1 MAEADGS
8 ERFLI
13 IGAGP
18 VGLAMAKALKSHGIA
33 YEQVEADSGVGGNW
47 RHGVYEGV
55 HIISSRRTTEFPDFP
70 MPADTPDFPSRTQML
85 AYLESYAAHF
95 GLLDRIR
102 FNTRVLWV
110 RPAGACGYAV
120 HFADGSCRHYK
131 GVLVANGHHW
141 RRRMPQIPGT
151 FTGELIHSKDYRH
164 PDQLAGRRV
173 LVIGGGN
180 SACDIV
186 SEAARRAAAAHLSL
200 RRGYWFMPKT
210 FFGVPTAELI
220 HPAVPVWLQKILLK
234 TLIRVAVGDYRRYG
248 LPRPDHDLFDHHPT
262 ISTEIL
268 HYLKHG
274 RITPHPDVARFA
286 GRRAVF
292 ADGSAVEVDL
302 VIAATGYHVAFPF
315 LPEEMAPVDGPVVKA
330 YGGLL
335 VPGFRHLYLIGWSQ
349 PRYGFG
355 PLLEPAG
362 ELVARLIRLQ
372 DEIAWPLGD
381 VLRAMGVKPPETHLA
396 DPHRQIRQMRRAI
409 RRLPLLRWVARHR
422 MRGTP
427 PPPPRHA
434 DPDPSLLHRRAQE
447 PVY

>member
-1 MAEADGS
+1 MAEAGGGN
-8 ERFLI
+8 RFLI

-18 VGLAMAKALKSHGIA
+18 VGLAMAKALKAHGIP

-55 HIISSRRTTEFPDFP
+55 HIISSRRTTEFPDYP
-70 MPADTPDFPSRTQML
+70 MPEGTPDFPSRAQML
-85 AYLESYAAHF
+85 AYLEDYARHF
-95 GLLDRIR
+95 GLLEAIR

-110 RPAGACGYAV
+110 RPVGESGYEAS
-120 HFADGSCRHYK
+120 FADGSRRRYR

-141 RRRMPQIPGT
+141 SRRMPKIPGT
-151 FTGELIHSKDYRH
+151 FAGELIHSKDYRH
-164 PDQLAGRRV
+164 PDQLRGRRV

-186 SEAARRAAAAHLSL
+186 SEAARSAVEAHLSL

-220 HPAVPVWLQKILLK
+220 HPLIPVWLQKIVLK
-234 TLIRVAVGDYRRYG
+234 GLIRIAVGDYRRYG

-274 RITPHPDVARFA
+274 RITPHPDIARFD
-286 GRRAVF
+286 GRKVVF
-292 ADGSAVEVDL
+292 VDGSATEVDL
-302 VIAATGYHVAFPF
+302 VIAATGYYVDFPF
-315 LPEEMAPVDGPVVKA
+315 LPPEMAPVEGPVVKA
-330 YGGLL
+330 YGGLM

-355 PLLEPAG
+355 PLLTPAA

-372 DEIAWPLGD
+372 EEIAWPLGD
-381 VLRAMGVKPPETHLA
+381 VLRAMGVKPPTSHLA
-396 DPHRQIRQMRRAI
+396 DPHHQIRQMRRAM
-409 RRLPLLRWVARHR
+409 RRLPLVRWYARHR
-422 MRGTP
+422 MKGSP
-427 PPPPRHA
+427 PPLPRREEP
-434 DPDPSLLHRRAQE
+434 DPDFLHACAQR